1 MFWQWGR
8 ARRCPRSFPYPAVLY
23 HVKPLSAASSLFL
36 SSDRPFPVSQSS
48 FQLQSIPPYPRSI
61 HSLPPMFLSAPSQSP
76 LLSQVNSFPV
86 AYRASS
92 HFDYKP
98 LYIRIICFNAQ
109 ISQKSRHKNRS
120 VDIPPQKKLL
130 VILTTS
136 FIFVRIYVCR
146 G

>member
-8 ARRCPRSFPYPAVLY
+8 ARRCPRSSLSGGSRSRQVPRSHFIPLFILRPPVPRQP
-23 HVKPLSAASSLFL
+23 KCLSAAVNPS
-36 SSDRPFPVSQSS
+36 
-48 FQLQSIPPYPRSI
+48 YPRSI
-61 HSLPPMFLSAPSQSP
+61 HPLPPMFLSAPSQSP